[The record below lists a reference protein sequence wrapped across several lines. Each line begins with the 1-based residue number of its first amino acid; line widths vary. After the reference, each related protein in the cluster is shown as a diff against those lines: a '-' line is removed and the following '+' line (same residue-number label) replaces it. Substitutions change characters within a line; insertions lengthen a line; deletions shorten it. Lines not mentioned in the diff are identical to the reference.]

1 MLYALSTLHLP
12 RRIVFLNTIFL
23 TKPTTTIMKKYSFL
37 FGLACIA
44 AVVLLSKCA
53 GTPEESATTT
63 PYENATPNYGGYETQ
78 VKWGE
83 HLVTICGCNDCHTPK
98 KMGPMGPELDSTL
111 MLSGHPSSMPGPDV
125 DRKLMESK
133 GNIVTNTLT
142 AWAGPWGISY
152 TANLTSD
159 ETGIGTWQ
167 ESNFITA
174 IRDGKFKGLASARSL
189 LPPMP
194 WQMYRNMTD
203 DELKAVFAYLKS
215 TKPVKNVVP
224 EPTPPALAAAHK

>member
-1 MLYALSTLHLP
+1 
-12 RRIVFLNTIFL
+12 
-23 TKPTTTIMKKYSFL
+23 MKKFSFI
-37 FGLACIA
+37 FGFACIA
-44 AVVLLSKCA
+44 AVILLSQCA
-53 GTPEESATTT
+53 GKPEETATTT
-63 PYENATPNYGGYETQ
+63 PYENATPNYGGYDTQ

-111 MLSGHPSSMPGPDV
+111 MLSGHPSSLPGPDV

-133 GNIVTNTLT
+133 GNVVTTGSLT
-142 AWAGPWGISY
+142 SWAGPWGISY

-174 IRDGKFKGLASARSL
+174 IRDGKFKGLASARPL

-215 TKPVKNVVP
+215 TKPIKNVVP
-224 EPTPPALAAAHK
+224 EPTPPAMAAAHK